1 MKKET
6 VYECFKCRNKHSVE
20 NVSPTCAKCV
30 YDQTFALQKT
40 ILEQGRL
47 IDLMKQVVYAAVD
60 WNEHYEYPALT
71 KAVAEY
77 KRRS

>member
-40 ILEQGRL
+40 ILEQGRKL
-47 IDLMKQVVYAAVD
+47 DLALEVVHAAME
-60 WNEHYEYPALT
+60 WEKEYEYPVLN
-71 KAVAEY
+71 KSLERF
-77 KRRS
+77 RRS